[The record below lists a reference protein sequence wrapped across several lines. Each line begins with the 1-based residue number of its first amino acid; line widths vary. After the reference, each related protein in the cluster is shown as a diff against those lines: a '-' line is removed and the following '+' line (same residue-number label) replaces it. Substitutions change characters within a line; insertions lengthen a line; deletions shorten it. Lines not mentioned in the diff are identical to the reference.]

1 MFKFALIKTKRHPN
15 RPLRKKQSDLIQRYI
30 RAIKRQLTALVATI
44 GLIATGGAQINT
56 DQAVIVGRNAMYFE
70 DYVLSIQYFNQ
81 AIKAKPYLAKPYF
94 YRAIAKLNLEDFQ
107 GAEADASKAI
117 ELNPFITDAWEV
129 RGVARQNLGNTKD
142 AITDYRHALEL
153 LPNNRQLMFNMAL
166 AQTSEKDYAD
176 ADSTFTELL
185 KSFPGFENGFL
196 GRARLRLAL
205 NDTVRAMEDVD
216 KALEINSGSFNAH
229 TMKADLALQKGKD
242 NFPEALEHI
251 NAAIKLQPKI
261 SGLYVNRAF
270 IRYTLDDWFGAM
282 DDYDYAIELDPLNRP
297 AIFNRGLLEMEVNA
311 NDRALND
318 FSKILELTPDDVRS
332 RYNRAVIY
340 GNKRMFKEAI
350 ADLDHVI
357 QNYPDL
363 ATLYF
368 MRSDFQK
375 QMNDLQGAMRDYDK
389 AVAINNRLK
398 ARRAKSGTASEAVN
412 PSGAD
417 SKDETA
423 EEAPEELTK
432 REFASLLTIDDNTD
446 FRDEYNNSDIR
457 GRVQDRNINIE
468 IEPMVELSF
477 YSAPTELK
485 QNTYYIKEID
495 DLNATRSLRYRI
507 VITNRVPTLNDEGM
521 IENHFKSID
530 YYNSYLSTHTPRAID
545 YMGRAMDF
553 VTVRDYPSAIR
564 DLNSALALTPDYS
577 PAYMLRAQARA
588 RQLES
593 GIAGEE
599 SADKR
604 MPQNRGVAERKLID
618 EIIADLDKTIEL
630 SPRNAFA
637 WFNKGNML
645 VRRGDM
651 PGAAEAYEKA
661 YRIKP
666 DFGEAYFNHGYV
678 NLRLGNRD
686 AGIADLS
693 RAGELGVVSAYNL
706 IKRMTA
712 TSNK

>member
-1 MFKFALIKTKRHPN
+1 MIR
-15 RPLRKKQSDLIQRYI
+15 RYI
-30 RAIKRQLTALVATI
+30 RAARRQTLAIIAAIVFMATSS
-44 GLIATGGAQINT
+44 AQINT
-56 DQAVIVGRNAMYFE
+56 DQALIVGRNAMYFE
-70 DYVLSIQYFNQ
+70 DYVLSIQYFNH

-94 YRAIAKLNLEDFQ
+94 YRAIAKLNLEDYQ

-176 ADSTFTELL
+176 ADSTFTQLL
-185 KSFPGFENGFL
+185 KSYPGFENGYL

-205 NDTVRAMEDVD
+205 NDTVSALEDVD

-229 TMKADLALQKGKD
+229 TMKADLALQGGKD
-242 NFPEALEHI
+242 KFPEALEHI

-270 IRYTLDDWFGAM
+270 IRYTLNDWFGAM

-318 FSKILELTPDDVRS
+318 FTKILEMTPDDVRS

-340 GNKRMFKEAI
+340 SNKRMFREAI
-350 ADLDHVI
+350 SDLDHVI

-368 MRSDFQK
+368 MRSDYQK
-375 QMNDLQGAMRDYDK
+375 QMNDLKGAMRDYDK
-389 AVAINNRLK
+389 AVALNNRLK
-398 ARRAKSGTASEAVN
+398 ERRARNGGTLQGSN
-412 PSGAD
+412 TGGSGATED
-417 SKDETA
+417 IA

-432 REFASLLTIDDNTD
+432 REFASLLTIEDNTD

-457 GRVQDRNINIE
+457 GRVQDRNISIE
-468 IEPMVELSF
+468 LEPMVELSF
-477 YSAPTELK
+477 YSSPTELK

-507 VITNRVPTLNDEGM
+507 VITNHVPTLNDEAM
-521 IENHFKSID
+521 IDNHFKSID
-530 YYNSYLSTHTPRAID
+530 YYNSYLSTHTPRPID

-564 DLNSALALTPDYS
+564 DLNSALALTPDYA
-577 PAYMLRAQARA
+577 PAYLLRAQARA

-593 GIAGEE
+593 GIEPEG
-599 SADKR
+599 DMDR
-604 MPQNRGVAERKLID
+604 RVPQNRGVAERRLID

-645 VRRGDM
+645 VKRGDL
-651 PGAAEAYEKA
+651 PAAAEAYEKA
-661 YRIKP
+661 IEIKP

-678 NLRLGNRD
+678 NLRLGNRE

-693 RAGELGVVSAYNL
+693 KAGEMGVVSAYNL
-706 IKRMTA
+706 IKRMSA
-712 TSNK
+712 AASK